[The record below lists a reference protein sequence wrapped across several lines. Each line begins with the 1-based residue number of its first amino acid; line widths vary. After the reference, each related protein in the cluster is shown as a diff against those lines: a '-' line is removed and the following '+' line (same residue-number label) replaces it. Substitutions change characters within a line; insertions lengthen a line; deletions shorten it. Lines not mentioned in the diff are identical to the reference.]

1 MTSTLSTRPPAAE
14 FPPAYAGYVASAPE
28 GSVLASLEAEGRATL
43 SVLRGVDEERSLF
56 RYAPGKWSIREI
68 TGHLADA
75 ERVFAY
81 RAMTFARADAGPVP
95 GFDENAWVPAAEAD
109 AQPFPALVELYATTR
124 AATLALFRTLPEAA
138 WTRSGTA
145 NGKTVSVRALAWV
158 IVGHDVHH
166 RKVLLDR
173 YLGAGKSP

>member
-1 MTSTLSTRPPAAE
+1 MTSILSTRPSAAE
-14 FPPAYAGYVASAPE
+14 FPQAYAGYVASAPD
-28 GSVLASLEAEGRATL
+28 GSVLASLETEGQATL
-43 SVLRGVDEERSLF
+43 AVLRGIDEDRSLH
-56 RYAPGKWSIREI
+56 RYAPGKWSIREV

-95 GFDENAWVPAAEAD
+95 GFDENAWVPAAESD
-109 AQPFPALVELYATTR
+109 RQPFSALIDLYATTR
-124 AATLALFRTLPEAA
+124 AATLSLLRTLPEAA

-166 RKVLLDR
+166 RKVLLER
-173 YLGAGKSP
+173 YLGVARA